1 MKRTF
6 SWEKFN
12 AVPIVGILRHYS
24 REQVDRVARQYEE
37 SGLSTL
43 EITMNSPGAAATIAG
58 LVKQFGGSL
67 NIGAGTV
74 CTEKDLDKAQAAGAQ
89 FIVTP
94 ILDKAL
100 IKGCR
105 KKKIPIITGAYTP
118 TEIYT
123 AWSLGSSMVKVFPA
137 TQLGPAYIKEVLA
150 PLDRLRLLPTGGVN
164 PGNFIDFMRAG
175 AVGAGMGGHLF
186 PRELIDGGR
195 WEELRGHFSAVLKIY
210 LDYRQSLLSAN
221 QKPG

>member
-1 MKRTF
+1 MKRSF

-12 AVPIVGILRHYS
+12 AVPIVGILRNYP
-24 REQVDRVARQYEE
+24 REQVDMLARQYDE

-43 EITMNSPGAAATIAG
+43 EITMNSPEAAATIASLIKG
-58 LVKQFGGSL
+58 FGGRL

-74 CTEKDLDKAQAAGAQ
+74 CTEKDLDKALAAGAQ

-94 ILDKAL
+94 VLDKAV
-100 IKGCR
+100 IRVCR
-105 KKKIPIITGAYTP
+105 KKKIPIIAGAYTP
-118 TEIYT
+118 TEIYK
-123 AWSLGSSMVKVFPA
+123 AWSLGASMVKVFPA
-137 TQLGPAYIKEVLA
+137 AQLGPVYIKEVLA

-175 AVGAGMGGHLF
+175 AAGVGMGGHLF

-195 WEELRGHFSAVLKIY
+195 WEELKEHFSAVLKIY
-210 LDYRQSLLSAN
+210 LDYRRSFLSAN
-221 QKPG
+221 